1 MLTTPVQGMT
11 RAGGKRLIATL
22 ALGIQVAFAGAAGA
36 QTRIDLIP
44 SATIGSI
51 YDNNLF
57 AQTHSTGGRMLV
69 LTPGGM
75 VMMKSPRFDL
85 VSDVAFDAQH
95 SNFGT
100 LTTID
105 ARRHAMV
112 DLHYKT
118 SPAMTVGF
126 GTRYD
131 RSQTPGDVD
140 LDTGF
145 LGDRLQAHRI
155 QITPSLEYRIRR
167 GTFARASYDWVD
179 ERVIEGANGQLRTL
193 RSGLTQEW
201 GQRAN
206 LTASFTSRQ
215 FVDRFETNSS
225 TTALVGAERVIAPGT
240 RISFQAGPRFSTY
253 RAVRPE
259 VLAGYVRSTDK
270 VGIVVD
276 YWHGETIVIGIN
288 GPVAVD
294 NLAARA
300 VFPLTQNIEIGTHTG
315 VAGLSSIDATRAT
328 VYRGTLV
335 ATWKPRDSWYTV
347 GGSYG
352 IDYQLGDIRH
362 GRVFLDGVE
371 FIPHERV
378 LRHVLRVSLTVAPRL
393 SRQILSPEDPA
404 ARAKGVHR

>member
-1 MLTTPVQGMT
+1 MRTIAVLTIG
-11 RAGGKRLIATL
+11 LHL
-22 ALGIQVAFAGAAGA
+22 AVAGATSA
-36 QTRIDLIP
+36 QTRVDIVP
-44 SATIGSI
+44 SATLGSI

-57 AQTHSTGGRMLV
+57 AKTQSTAGQMLV
-69 LTPGGM
+69 LTPG
-75 VMMKSPRFDL
+75 VMATMKSPRFDL
-85 VSDVAFDAQH
+85 MGDIAFDAQR

-100 LTTID
+100 LNTLD
-105 ARRHAMV
+105 ARRHTML

-126 GTRYD
+126 GARYD

-155 QITPSLEYRIRR
+155 QVTPSLEYRIRR

-179 ERVIEGANGQLRTL
+179 ERVVEGATGQLHTV
-193 RSGLTQEW
+193 RSGVSQEW
-201 GQRAN
+201 GQRAL
-206 LTASFTSRQ
+206 LTATVTARQ
-215 FVDRFETNSS
+215 FVDPRETNNS

-240 RISFQAGPRFSTY
+240 RVSFQAGPRFSSY
-253 RAVRPE
+253 RGMQPE
-259 VLAGYVRSTDK
+259 VLAGYIRSTDK
-270 VGIVVD
+270 VGIVLD
-276 YWHGETIVIGIN
+276 YWHGETIVVGVH

-294 NLAARA
+294 NVAARA
-300 VFPLTQNIEIGTHTG
+300 VFPLTQTIEIGTHTG
-315 VAGLSSIDATRAT
+315 VAGISSVDDTRAT

-335 ATWKPRDSWYTV
+335 GTWKPRDSWYTV
-347 GGSYG
+347 SSSYG

>member
-1 MLTTPVQGMT
+1 MMRGAVLMIG
-11 RAGGKRLIATL
+11 L
-22 ALGIQVAFAGAAGA
+22 QVVLAGAASG
-36 QTRIDLIP
+36 QTRVDVVP
-44 SATIGSI
+44 SATLGSI

-57 AQTHSTGGRMLV
+57 AESRGAAGQMLV
-69 LTPGGM
+69 LTPGLQAT
-75 VMMKSPRFDL
+75 MKSPRFDL
-85 VSDVAFDAQH
+85 ATDLAFDSQR
-95 SNFGT
+95 SNFAT
-100 LTTID
+100 LNTLD
-105 ARRHAMV
+105 ARRHAML

-118 SPAMTVGF
+118 SNATTLGI

-155 QITPSLEYRIRR
+155 QVTPSLEYRIRR

-179 ERVIEGANGQLRTL
+179 ERVIEGATGQLHTL
-193 RSGLTQEW
+193 RTGLTQEW
-201 GQRAN
+201 GQRAT
-206 LTASFTSRQ
+206 LMAGVTGRQ

-225 TTALVGAERVIAPGT
+225 TTALVGAERLIAPGT

-253 RAVRPE
+253 RGMRPE

-270 VGIVVD
+270 VGIVLD
-276 YWHGETIVIGIN
+276 YWHGETIVLGIY

-294 NLAARA
+294 NVAARA

-315 VAGLSSIDATRAT
+315 VAGLSSLDNTRAT

-335 ATWKPRDSWYTV
+335 SSWRPRDAWYTV
-347 GGSYG
+347 SGSYG